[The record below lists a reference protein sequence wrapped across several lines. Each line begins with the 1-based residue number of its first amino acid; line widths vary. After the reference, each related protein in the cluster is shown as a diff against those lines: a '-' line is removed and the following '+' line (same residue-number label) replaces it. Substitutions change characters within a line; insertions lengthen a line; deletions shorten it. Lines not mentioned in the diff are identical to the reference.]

1 MTITDSAAVDYG
13 FLVAFA
19 EGMYVLNKT
28 DPRPEP
34 RIAAAG
40 WNVVGHL
47 LAQDAL
53 LPGLSTPQG
62 QRKLSLGPT
71 TVFSASSHAA
81 RLTRTNTPRP
91 SAVRTALL
99 SG

>member
-40 WNVVGHL
+40 WNVVAHL

-62 QRKLSLGPT
+62 QRKLSPGPT
-71 TVFSASSHAA
+71 T
-81 RLTRTNTPRP
+81 N
-91 SAVRTALL
+91 
-99 SG
+99 